1 MNTENDPLGRLLRSA
16 ARVPRPEPAEAPFAT
31 EARCLAAWRSAER
44 ADNSDYLVA
53 WLRRAAI
60 CAGAVALASLAL
72 NYRVLAS
79 TRTGGDELAVADATM
94 RTGVEP

>member
-1 MNTENDPLGRLLRSA
+1 MNTEKDPLGRLLRSA
-16 ARVPRPEPAEAPFAT
+16 ARAPRPEPAEAPFAT
-31 EARCLAAWRSAER
+31 EARCLAAWRSAEQ

-60 CAGAVALASLAL
+60 CAGGVALACLAL
-72 NYRVLAS
+72 NYRALAGS
-79 TRTGGDELAVADATM
+79 HTGADELAVADATM

>member
-16 ARVPRPEPAEAPFAT
+16 ARAPRPEPAEAPFAT
-31 EARCLAAWRSAER
+31 EARCLAVWRSAER
-44 ADNSDYLVA
+44 PDSSDYLVA

-60 CAGAVALASLAL
+60 CACVVAVASLAW
-72 NYRVLAS
+72 NYRVLAGS
-79 TRTGGDELAVADATM
+79 RTGGGELAVADATM